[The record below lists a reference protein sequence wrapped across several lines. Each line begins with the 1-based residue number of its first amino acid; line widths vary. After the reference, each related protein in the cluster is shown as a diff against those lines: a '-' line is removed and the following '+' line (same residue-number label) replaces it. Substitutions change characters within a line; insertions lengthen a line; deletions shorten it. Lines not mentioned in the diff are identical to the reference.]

1 MKQQKELKKVLRI
14 YIDNTDSYNGEAL
27 WKYILNSA
35 NEHKLAGATVYK
47 AVAGVGSHNTIHT
60 FDIFNL
66 SAKMPIVIEIIEN
79 EENINNFLNSI
90 ESALKEAFITIHS
103 VETIKYKA

>member
-1 MKQQKELKKVLRI
+1 MKHQRDSKKVLRI
-14 YIDNTDSYNGEAL
+14 YIDNTDNYNGQAL

-35 NEHKLAGATVYK
+35 NEHNLAGVTVYK

-79 EENINNFLNSI
+79 EENINNFLNSLD
-90 ESALKEAFITIHS
+90 SALKEAFVTIHS
-103 VETIKYKA
+103 VDTIKYKA